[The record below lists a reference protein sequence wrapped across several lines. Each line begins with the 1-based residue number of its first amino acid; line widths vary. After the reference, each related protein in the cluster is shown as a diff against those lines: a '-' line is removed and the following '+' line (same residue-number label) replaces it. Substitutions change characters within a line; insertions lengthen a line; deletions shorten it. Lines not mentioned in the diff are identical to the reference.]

1 MTYFQI
7 FSEIYKK
14 KKKFIVAYVTF
25 CLLFSILAF
34 GNGNSAF
41 ATESFTN
48 AEILTTLGG
57 SGGKMLAP
65 LTAAQSCLS
74 GIDAS
79 TTLML
84 LCATSFALDYI
95 PESAL
100 ETFGSALDIDGLSSL
115 STYSFGIMDFSV
127 FRIFCVLWFV
137 VGKLSKSNGISQD
150 VAKILGDFESLLTV
164 IVNVM
169 VIGSQFLANVPL
181 GSTAYAASFDIENL
195 EVITSGFNSLIC
207 FLAMMSLTII
217 YLVIRFFFYFIDILF
232 IPLCTFVPMT
242 SFGIEFLKTVTVSGL
257 FLIAIFNPVLFY
269 GILAVI
275 FVISIIFFKKAY
287 ITIRYFKRIYIK
299 PFFRRIIGYSKNMP
313 LVKPNYPKQINHYVN
328 VEDLQLVIPV
338 YMLKKAKNIK
348 PIRLHERWWLVSTT
362 DKQFLCKPKLFSKSC
377 YCIDL
382 HNSQRNK
389 IFIKKSLRFF
399 EVFNI
404 QGLEMDMVKTFYKV
418 PKHIH
423 FAISKEYYHYF
434 DKIKEITS
442 YTDYTEYRKELKMA
456 FKSSR
461 LENRMAKKV
470 AAEERMMNKLKR

>member
-7 FSEIYKK
+7 FGEIYQK

-34 GNGNSAF
+34 GNGNNAF
-41 ATESFTN
+41 AASEFTS
-48 AEILTTLGG
+48 AEILTSLGG

-74 GIDAS
+74 GMDAS
-79 TTLML
+79 TTMFL
-84 LCATSFALDYI
+84 LCATSFALDFI

-100 ETFGSALDIDGLSSL
+100 ETFGSALDIEGLESL
-115 STYSFGIMDFSV
+115 STYSFGILDFTV
-127 FRIFCVLWFV
+127 FRIFCVVWFIV
-137 VGKLSKSNGISQD
+137 DKLSKSNGISQE
-150 VAKILGDFESLLTV
+150 VAKILGDFESLLTIV
-164 IVNVM
+164 VNVM

-181 GSTAYAASFDIENL
+181 GSTAYAASFDLEGL
-195 EVITSGFNSLIC
+195 EVITNGFNSVIC
-207 FLAMMSLTII
+207 FFALMCISVI
-217 YLVIRFFFYFIDILF
+217 YFFIRFFFYFIDIVL

-242 SFGIEFLKTVTVSGL
+242 SFGIEFLKTVTVTCL
-257 FLIAIFNPVLFY
+257 FLLAIFNPMIFY

-275 FVISIIFFKKAY
+275 FIISVIFFRKAY
-287 ITIRYFKRIYIK
+287 VTIRYFKRIYIK
-299 PFFRRIIGYSKNMP
+299 PFFRRIIGYKRNIQ
-313 LVKPNYPKQINHYVN
+313 LVKPKYPKQINHYVN

-348 PIRLHERWWLVSTT
+348 QIRLHERWWLVSTK
-362 DKQFLCKPKLFSKSC
+362 DKQFLCKPRLFKNSC

-399 EVFNI
+399 EIFNL
-404 QGLEMDMVKTFYKV
+404 QGLETDMVRTFYKV

-423 FAISKEYYHYF
+423 FAFSKEYYHRF
-434 DKIKEITS
+434 DEIKALTS
-442 YTDYTEYRKELKMA
+442 YTDYTEYRKELKLA
-456 FKSSR
+456 LKSTR
-461 LENRMAKKV
+461 LEKKMAKKV
-470 AAEERMMNKLKR
+470 AAEERLMNKLKN